1 MSSTNPTESNNAAI
15 ASAAERRRNLRFPF
29 SATVEAIE
37 PKSGTKVTGRTSDL
51 GLGGCYVDTLSPF
64 PVGTEA
70 TIRILRQNE
79 SFQAQAKVV
88 YSLIGMGM
96 GLAFVTAQPKQI
108 RIFQRWLQELSGQS
122 VPAPDVPTEDEPE
135 TPPSE
140 KTQSLLRNAVLSDLI
155 MTLMQKNVL
164 TEREGKDLLRKL
176 FV

>member
-1 MSSTNPTESNNAAI
+1 MSSPNQTESSNAADASPTE
-15 ASAAERRRNLRFPF
+15 RRVNLRFPL
-29 SATVEAIE
+29 SAAVEVVE
-37 PKSGTKVTGRTSDL
+37 TKSGTKLIGRTSDL
-51 GLGGCYVDTLSPF
+51 GLGGCYIDTLTPL

-70 TIRILRQNE
+70 KVRILREYE
-79 SFQAQAKVV
+79 SFEAQARVV

-96 GLAFVTAQPKQI
+96 GLAFVSAQPKQI

-122 VPAPDVPTEDEPE
+122 VPAPDVPTEDDPE

-164 TEREGKDLLRKL
+164 TDREGRDLLRKL

>member
-1 MSSTNPTESNNAAI
+1 MSSSDQSESNNAAV
-15 ASAAERRRNLRFPF
+15 ASPAERRHHLRFPF

-37 PKSGTKVTGRTSDL
+37 IKTGTKVTGRTTDL

-64 PVGTEA
+64 PVGTE
-70 TIRILRQNE
+70 TKIRILRDNE
-79 SFQAQAKVV
+79 SFEAQARVV

-96 GLAFVTAQPKQI
+96 GLAFVSAQPKQI

-122 VPAPDVPTEDEPE
+122 VPAPDVPTEDDPE

-140 KTQSLLRNAVLSDLI
+140 RTQSLLRNAVLSDLI

-164 TEREGKDLLRKL
+164 TEREGRDLLRKL

>member
-1 MSSTNPTESNNAAI
+1 MSSADQTESKNTAVT
-15 ASAAERRRNLRFPF
+15 SPAERRRNLRFPF
-29 SATVEAIE
+29 TATVEATE
-37 PKSGTKVTGRTSDL
+37 TKSGAKITGRTSDL

-70 TIRILRQNE
+70 KIRILRE
-79 SFQAQAKVV
+79 KETFEAQVKVV

-108 RIFQRWLQELSGQS
+108 RIFQRWLQELSGQP
-122 VPAPDVPTEDEPE
+122 VPAPDVPTEDDPE